1 MPQMVRSAGI
11 PGDAARTLLDLSS
24 GLPDGTWH
32 LQPDDPEAPDIRIQ
46 LEAGRL
52 VDLDRPG
59 QPSVLHRALILDGPL
74 RPRERDRWIKRGAD
88 LGSCPGLLCLEEQ
101 GIDASVA
108 GEQIGKIIDEDLVLV
123 LGAGDATWSGP
134 SMEPILSGLHGRV
147 DLGDSL
153 EEVLFRSASRH
164 RLWEGIT
171 DLPMMRDV
179 VAATPSAMSIISDPQ
194 AGAEEKVIIEVAD
207 GHKDIAEI
215 VGGRPDPWRALD
227 RLLGLLEE
235 GYLET
240 QSAMELFRNGESAL
254 AQGQPAT
261 ALRRW
266 RRAEELGLDDF
277 DLGARI
283 GEACAATGRS
293 SEATRRLRAH
303 AQRCSEQVR
312 IEAARDAWTGV
323 VLLDPTDVEARQR
336 ALTLWVRNPGD
347 DPKPAAQLAQALI
360 DAGSADSAC
369 QLLDSIGAHLPDPQ
383 LHSLHQ
389 QAAQASGDPEAAQ
402 RARWRQAEALRATG
416 QWSDATELYQQLAA
430 ENDQTSLL
438 MLRLAESALQRSA
451 SDMAQEYTEKAL
463 HNESGTLRPL
473 DPASREAIHIILQ
486 HEDAPATLHCW
497 NADDARTQQQPQR
510 EAEAR
515 RHQWHAHCCESNID
529 AAREAARR
537 CHELSP
543 GVPDIALERS
553 QLEERAG
560 QPAMAAIILESL
572 LHELPTDHPAVP
584 AAVKSLLALDR
595 TRKIALQHSLQL
607 SDPDSTHHQATQL
620 ALGLIQVVEGESF
633 TASPE
638 AGAQAMVLGIISA
651 LLETGP
657 AREDAL
663 TTIADQLSR
672 HPDPL
677 VHLLCATVAK
687 HQPDHPL
694 LQRAT
699 QPPAASARPAAV
711 VRSSIGNI
719 TDKLRGVQT
728 SPGEPTAADPT
739 APVQELP
746 ESPPQQ
752 SPATPAPNQGIQ
764 ASLNRLRSLRGD
776 TSPPPQS
783 PQGETPEPE
792 PGPDPV
798 ATPAALPPPVATGSL
813 QSAASKLGS
822 LRGPSNES

>member
-1 MPQMVRSAGI
+1 M
-11 PGDAARTLLDLSS
+11 
-24 GLPDGTWH
+24 
-32 LQPDDPEAPDIRIQ
+32 
-46 LEAGRL
+46 
-52 VDLDRPG
+52 
-59 QPSVLHRALILDGPL
+59 
-74 RPRERDRWIKRGAD
+74 
-88 LGSCPGLLCLEEQ
+88 
-101 GIDASVA
+101 
-108 GEQIGKIIDEDLVLV
+108 
-123 LGAGDATWSGP
+123 
-134 SMEPILSGLHGRV
+134 
-147 DLGDSL
+147 
-153 EEVLFRSASRH
+153 
-164 RLWEGIT
+164 
-171 DLPMMRDV
+171 
-179 VAATPSAMSIISDPQ
+179 
-194 AGAEEKVIIEVAD
+194 
-207 GHKDIAEI
+207 
-215 VGGRPDPWRALD
+215 
-227 RLLGLLEE
+227 
-235 GYLET
+235 
-240 QSAMELFRNGESAL
+240 
-254 AQGQPAT
+254 
-261 ALRRW
+261 
-266 RRAEELGLDDF
+266 
-277 DLGARI
+277 
-283 GEACAATGRS
+283 
-293 SEATRRLRAH
+293 
-303 AQRCSEQVR
+303 
-312 IEAARDAWTGV
+312 
-323 VLLDPTDVEARQR
+323 
-336 ALTLWVRNPGD
+336 RNPGD